1 MVEYVDGS
9 VLAQLGN
16 PDMRTPI
23 AHALGFP
30 ERIETGVNP
39 LDMFKVA
46 RLDFEAPDSERF
58 PCLRLAYQALAN
70 GGSAP
75 AVLNA
80 ANEVA
85 VDSFLKCLMPFTA
98 IPAMIE
104 DVMQT
109 IGRRDIA
116 TLDDVLA
123 ADGMAREAAQEWL
136 TCLA

>member
-1 MVEYVDGS
+1 
-9 VLAQLGN
+9 
-16 PDMRTPI
+16 
-23 AHALGFP
+23 
-30 ERIETGVNP
+30 
-39 LDMFKVA
+39 
-46 RLDFEAPDSERF
+46 
-58 PCLRLAYQALAN
+58 LRLAYQALAS

-98 IPAMIE
+98 IPVMIE
-104 DVMQT
+104 DVMRT
-109 IGRRDIA
+109 IGRRDIT

-123 ADGMAREAAQEWL
+123 ADGMAREAAREWL